1 MFRRHSILVAVV
13 AGAAACDAPPPT
25 APRGPEGAA
34 ADKQGTTRSQ
44 LLLHIPVDDG
54 NEGTQ
59 PEIFRMDDDG
69 TNIVR
74 LTYELG
80 TGEYNASWAPD
91 GKRVL
96 FVRDYYDHAAIFVM
110 NADGTGVT
118 QLTTTQVAVLDQFPI
133 AFGKQITFN
142 RFEDGSYWIY
152 IMNADGTGLTRLPQT
167 AGGVYP
173 APSPKG
179 GRIAFSR
186 GGDIYLVDVTTGGLT
201 NLTNSPVSEQD
212 PAYSPSGKQ
221 IASARSWWRR
231 RHLRH
236 ERGWDAGYASD
247 HGRAQRQRGI
257 PALVSRWEAHRVHQ
271 QSRREQRDLHD
282 QRRWHRADRPHP
294 RSAHS
299 GIPVGMGATVSA

>member
-1 MFRRHSILVAVV
+1 MFRRQSILVALVV
-13 AGAAACDAPPPT
+13 AAACDAPSST
-25 APRGPEGAA
+25 APRGPDAAGGVA
-34 ADKQGTTRSQ
+34 ADKQGITSSQ
-44 LLLHIPVDDG
+44 ILFSMSVDDG
-54 NEGTQ
+54 NEGAQ

-96 FVRDYYDHAAIFVM
+96 FVRDYYDHSVICVM

-118 QLTTTQVAVLDQFPI
+118 QLTSVPGTELDQFPI
-133 AFGKQITFN
+133 AFGKQIAFT
-142 RFEDGSYWIY
+142 RYEAGSTWTY

-173 APSPKG
+173 GPSPKG

-201 NLTNSPVSEQD
+201 NLTNSAESEQD

-221 IASARSWWRR
+221 IAFARS
-231 RHLRH
+231 
-236 ERGWDAGYASD
+236 GSD
-247 HGRAQRQRGI
+247 GGIFVMNDDGTAVTRVTTSTPNADTGPRWSPDGKRIAFTSTRDGSKGIYTINADGTGLTDLTRAPLTQEYLSAWARQ
-257 PALVSRWEAHRVHQ
+257 
-271 QSRREQRDLHD
+271 
-282 QRRWHRADRPHP
+282 
-294 RSAHS
+294 
-299 GIPVGMGATVSA
+299 

>member
-1 MFRRHSILVAVV
+1 LSANRAF
-13 AGAAACDAPPPT
+13 T
-25 APRGPEGAA
+25 
-34 ADKQGTTRSQ
+34 
-44 LLLHIPVDDG
+44 
-54 NEGTQ
+54 
-59 PEIFRMDDDG
+59 
-69 TNIVR
+69 
-74 LTYELG
+74 
-80 TGEYNASWAPD
+80 PD

-221 IASARSWWRR
+221 IAFARS
-231 RHLRH
+231 
-236 ERGWDAGYASD
+236 GSD
-247 HGRAQRQRGI
+247 GGIFVMNDDGTAVTRITTNTSNAHDTKPRWSPDGKRIAFTSTRDGSYGIYTINADGTGLTDLTRAPLTQEYLSAWARQ
-257 PALVSRWEAHRVHQ
+257 
-271 QSRREQRDLHD
+271 
-282 QRRWHRADRPHP
+282 
-294 RSAHS
+294 
-299 GIPVGMGATVSA
+299 